1 VAGPRSPPGHRVS
14 GSCHHR
20 LERYYS
26 IDEATARIAEI
37 RPLLEGLRAD
47 RDAIALA
54 QQDQQLR
61 AATNGSADRASEVAE
76 TDARIRA
83 MAVRMRA
90 TVTQLVEWDVEL
102 RDIGTGL
109 IDFPALANGR
119 PIWLCWR
126 LGEPEDIRWWHELDT
141 GFDGRQPLAELT

>member
-1 VAGPRSPPGHRVS
+1 QDARSGPR
-14 GSCHHR
+14 SCHHR
-20 LERYYS
+20 DVRYYS
-26 IDEATARIAEI
+26 IDEANERLREV

-61 AATNGSADRASEVAE
+61 AATNGSADHASEVAA
-76 TDARIRA
+76 TDAHIRNLA
-83 MAVRMRA
+83 TRMRA
-90 TVTQLVEWDVEL
+90 AVTQLVQWDVEL

-126 LGEPEDIRWWHELDT
+126 LGEPEDIRWWHELDA
-141 GFDGRQPLAELT
+141 G

>member
-1 VAGPRSPPGHRVS
+1 MCDDRPV
-14 GSCHHR
+14 
-20 LERYYS
+20 RYYT
-26 IDEATARIAEI
+26 IDEANDRLSDVSD
-37 RPLLEGLRAD
+37 LLEQLRAD

-61 AATNGSADRASEVAE
+61 AATNGSGDHADEIAAGV
-76 TDARIRA
+76 ARIKTLVA
-83 MAVRMRA
+83 RMRD
-90 TVTQLVEWDVEL
+90 TVIQLDAWDVTL

-126 LGEPEDIRWWHELDT
+126 LGEPDT
-141 GFDGRQPLAELT
+141 I

>member
-1 VAGPRSPPGHRVS
+1 V
-14 GSCHHR
+14 
-20 LERYYS
+20 RYYS
-26 IDEATARIAEI
+26 IDEAIARLAEV
-37 RPLLEGLRAD
+37 RPLLESLRAD

-61 AATNGSADRASEVAE
+61 AATNGSSEHASEVAA

-83 MAVRMRA
+83 LAARMKEAVA
-90 TVTQLVEWDVEL
+90 QLVEWSIEL